1 MKSYEFLRG
10 RSTYDIHPWTSQIRT
25 EAYVMQKDEFFAT
38 ETPREAIL
46 AMVHGIGLS
55 GDGKIHYFIAG

>member
-1 MKSYEFLRG
+1 MKSSEFLRG
-10 RSTYDIHPWTSQIRT
+10 RIPTERVRSG

-46 AMVHGIGLS
+46 AMVRGIWLS
-55 GDGKIHYFIAG
+55 GDGKIHDFIAG